1 MGHAPTKS
9 RARRPGPMTPA
20 GPLHASG
27 GHCVVHLRS
36 RSHRDKH
43 AVTGVGGCREAP
55 GGAAVTSAPEG
66 STAAAGPASLG
77 STAAG
82 DP

>member
-1 MGHAPTKS
+1 
-9 RARRPGPMTPA
+9 MTPA

-55 GGAAVTSAPEG
+55 GGCGHV
-66 STAAAGPASLG
+66 GPGGQHGRCRARKPG
-77 STAAG
+77 QHG
-82 DP
+82 RR